1 MIFCVKGFWE
11 IHEDSANMFTYVECF
26 AIFLAYILSKIVHG
40 SFNESQ
46 ITWLIVY
53 NKFSKDW

>member
-1 MIFCVKGFWE
+1 MIFCVKGLWE
-11 IHEDSANMFTYVECF
+11 IREDSANMFTYVECF
-26 AIFLAYILSKIVHG
+26 AIFLAYTLSKIVHG

-53 NKFSKDW
+53 YKFS